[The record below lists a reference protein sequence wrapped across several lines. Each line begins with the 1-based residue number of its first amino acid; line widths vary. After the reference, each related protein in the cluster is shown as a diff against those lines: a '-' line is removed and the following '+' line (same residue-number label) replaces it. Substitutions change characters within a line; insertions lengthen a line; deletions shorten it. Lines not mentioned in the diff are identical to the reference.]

1 MLALVLRRV
10 VTALPVFIGVVFAVV
25 LIVRLTPGDPAIILL
40 GQAASPA
47 SVAALRSELG
57 LDQSIVMQ
65 FVEYFGKALVGD
77 LGRSYRSGES
87 VVEVIASALPYTAV
101 LTAAGLAIS
110 LLVGVPIGIISAF
123 KQNSIWDHVLTA
135 FALLGL
141 SMPVFWI
148 GTIMQWYFS
157 FELRWLPTTG
167 TGTWKHL
174 VMPALSV
181 GIYTAANF
189 VRMLRATV
197 IDILREDFVRTLYAK
212 GLGKSAVLFHVLR
225 NALVPIVTSI
235 GLQVGLLLGG
245 SILTETV
252 FAWPGIGLRMVQAI
266 NDRDIVL
273 IQGLVLTTALL
284 FVATNLW
291 STSPICSST
300 RGRAT
305 NERGRNE
312 ETLCVEFVAGDAPRI
327 RAPVAPFRGQSAGRR
342 GRGDS
347 AHHRARCAVRAPGR
361 SGRPDRAESG
371 AARGA
376 TWVGGAAGRGPA
388 RT

>member
-10 VTALPVFIGVVFAVV
+10 VTALPVFVGVIFAVV

-47 SVAALRSELG
+47 SVAALRTELG
-57 LDQSIVMQ
+57 LDQSIPMQ
-65 FVEYFGKALVGD
+65 FVNYFGRAMVGD

-87 VVEVIASALPYTAV
+87 VTEVIASALPYTMA

-110 LLVGVPIGIISAF
+110 LFIGVPIGIISAF
-123 KQNSIWDHVLTA
+123 KQNSAWDHVLTA

-167 TGTWKHL
+167 TGTWLHL

-181 GIYTAANF
+181 GIYTTANF

-197 IDILREDFVRTLYAK
+197 IDILKEDFVRTLYAK
-212 GLGKSAVLFHVLR
+212 GLGKSAVLSHVVR

-284 FVATNLW
+284 FVATNLLVDI
-291 STSPICSST
+291 TYLFLDPRT
-300 RGRAT
+300 R
-305 NERGRNE
+305 
-312 ETLCVEFVAGDAPRI
+312 
-327 RAPVAPFRGQSAGRR
+327 
-342 GRGDS
+342 
-347 AHHRARCAVRAPGR
+347 HK
-361 SGRPDRAESG
+361 
-371 AARGA
+371 
-376 TWVGGAAGRGPA
+376 
-388 RT
+388 

>member
-1 MLALVLRRV
+1 MFALVLRRM
-10 VTALPVFIGVVFAVV
+10 VTALPVFIGVVLAVV

-47 SVAALRSELG
+47 AVAALHTELG
-57 LDQSIVMQ
+57 LDRSIPMQ
-65 FVEYFGKALVGD
+65 FIDYFGRALSGD

-87 VVEVIASALPYTAV
+87 VTQVIASALPYTMA
-101 LTAAGLAIS
+101 LTAAGLVIS
-110 LLVGVPIGIISAF
+110 LFIGVPIGIISAF
-123 KQNSIWDHVLTA
+123 NQNSIWDHVLTG

-167 TGTWKHL
+167 TGTWRHL

-189 VRMLRATV
+189 VRMLRATM
-197 IDILREDFVRTLYAK
+197 IDILKEDFVRTLYAK

-284 FVATNLW
+284 FVTTNLLVDIAYLFLD
-291 STSPICSST
+291 PRT
-300 RGRAT
+300 RRK
-305 NERGRNE
+305 
-312 ETLCVEFVAGDAPRI
+312 
-327 RAPVAPFRGQSAGRR
+327 
-342 GRGDS
+342 
-347 AHHRARCAVRAPGR
+347 
-361 SGRPDRAESG
+361 
-371 AARGA
+371 
-376 TWVGGAAGRGPA
+376 
-388 RT
+388 

>member
-47 SVAALRSELG
+47 SVAALRTELG
-57 LDQSIVMQ
+57 LDQSILMQ
-65 FVEYFGKALVGD
+65 FVDYFGAALVGD

-87 VVEVIASALPYTAV
+87 VVEVIASALPYTAA
-101 LTAAGLAIS
+101 LTVAGLAIS
-110 LLVGVPIGIISAF
+110 LFIGVPIGIISAF
-123 KQNSIWDHVLTA
+123 KQNSIWDHVLTG

-167 TGTWKHL
+167 TGTWRHL

-212 GLGKSAVLFHVLR
+212 GLGKTAVLFHVLR

-284 FVATNLW
+284 FVATNLLVDIAYLFLD
-291 STSPICSST
+291 PRT
-300 RGRAT
+300 R
-305 NERGRNE
+305 
-312 ETLCVEFVAGDAPRI
+312 
-327 RAPVAPFRGQSAGRR
+327 
-342 GRGDS
+342 
-347 AHHRARCAVRAPGR
+347 HK
-361 SGRPDRAESG
+361 
-371 AARGA
+371 
-376 TWVGGAAGRGPA
+376 
-388 RT
+388 

>member
-10 VTALPVFIGVVFAVV
+10 VLALPVFIGVVFAVV

-47 SVAALRSELG
+47 SVVALRSELG
-57 LDQSIVMQ
+57 LDQSILMQ
-65 FVEYFGKALVGD
+65 FVDYFGRALVGD

-87 VVEVIASALPYTAV
+87 VVEVIASALPYTAA
-101 LTAAGLAIS
+101 LTVAGLAIS
-110 LLVGVPIGIISAF
+110 LFIGVPIGIISAF
-123 KQNSIWDHVLTA
+123 KQNSIWDHVLTG

-148 GTIMQWYFS
+148 GTLMQWYFS

-167 TGTWKHL
+167 TGSWRHL

-189 VRMLRATV
+189 VRMLRATM

-212 GLGKSAVLFHVLR
+212 GLGKAAVLFHVLR

-284 FVATNLW
+284 FVATNLLVDIAYLFLD
-291 STSPICSST
+291 PRT
-300 RGRAT
+300 R
-305 NERGRNE
+305 
-312 ETLCVEFVAGDAPRI
+312 
-327 RAPVAPFRGQSAGRR
+327 
-342 GRGDS
+342 
-347 AHHRARCAVRAPGR
+347 HK
-361 SGRPDRAESG
+361 
-371 AARGA
+371 
-376 TWVGGAAGRGPA
+376 
-388 RT
+388 

>member
-1 MLALVLRRV
+1 MRRV

-47 SVAALRSELG
+47 SVAALRGELG
-57 LDQSIVMQ
+57 LDHSILIQ
-65 FVEYFGKALVGD
+65 FVDYFGRALVGD

-87 VVEVIASALPYTAV
+87 VVDVIASALPYTAA

-110 LLVGVPIGIISAF
+110 LFIGVPIGIISAF
-123 KQNSIWDHVLTA
+123 KQNSIWDHVLTG

-148 GTIMQWYFS
+148 GTLMQWYFS

-167 TGTWKHL
+167 TGSWRHL

-189 VRMLRATV
+189 VRILRATM

-212 GLGKSAVLFHVLR
+212 GLGKAAVLFHVLR
-225 NALVPIVTSI
+225 NALVPIVTSV

-273 IQGLVLTTALL
+273 MQGLVLTTALL
-284 FVATNLW
+284 FVATNLLVDIAYLFLD
-291 STSPICSST
+291 PRT
-300 RGRAT
+300 RRK
-305 NERGRNE
+305 
-312 ETLCVEFVAGDAPRI
+312 
-327 RAPVAPFRGQSAGRR
+327 
-342 GRGDS
+342 
-347 AHHRARCAVRAPGR
+347 
-361 SGRPDRAESG
+361 
-371 AARGA
+371 
-376 TWVGGAAGRGPA
+376 
-388 RT
+388 

>member
-10 VTALPVFIGVVFAVV
+10 VTAMPVFIGVVFAVV

-47 SVAALRSELG
+47 SVTALRTELG
-57 LDQSIVMQ
+57 LDHSIPMQ
-65 FVEYFGKALVGD
+65 FVDYLRRALVGD
-77 LGRSYRSGES
+77 LGRSYRTGES
-87 VVEVIASALPYTAV
+87 VVEVIKNALPYTAA
-101 LTAAGLAIS
+101 LTLAGLAIS
-110 LLVGVPIGIISAF
+110 LFIGVPIGIISAF
-123 KQNSIWDHVLTA
+123 KQNSIWDHVLTG

-148 GTIMQWYFS
+148 GTLMQWYFS

-167 TGTWKHL
+167 TGSWRHL

-189 VRMLRATV
+189 VRMLRATM

-212 GLGKSAVLFHVLR
+212 GLGKAAVLFHVLR

-284 FVATNLW
+284 FVTTNLLVDIAYLFLD
-291 STSPICSST
+291 PRT
-300 RGRAT
+300 RRK
-305 NERGRNE
+305 
-312 ETLCVEFVAGDAPRI
+312 
-327 RAPVAPFRGQSAGRR
+327 
-342 GRGDS
+342 
-347 AHHRARCAVRAPGR
+347 
-361 SGRPDRAESG
+361 
-371 AARGA
+371 
-376 TWVGGAAGRGPA
+376 
-388 RT
+388 

>member
-1 MLALVLRRV
+1 MLALVLRRI
-10 VTALPVFIGVVFAVV
+10 VTALPVFIGVVFAVF

-40 GQAASPA
+40 GQAASPT
-47 SVAALRSELG
+47 SVAALRTELG
-57 LDQSIVMQ
+57 LDQSIPIQ
-65 FVEYFGKALVGD
+65 FVDYFGRALVGD
-77 LGRSYRSGES
+77 LGRSYRTGES
-87 VVEVIASALPYTAV
+87 VVDVIKNALPYTAA
-101 LTAAGLAIS
+101 LTLAGLAIS
-110 LLVGVPIGIISAF
+110 LFIGVPVGILSAF
-123 KQNSIWDHVLTA
+123 KQNSIWDHVLTG

-148 GTIMQWYFS
+148 GTLMQWYFS

-167 TGTWKHL
+167 TGGWRHL

-189 VRMLRATV
+189 VRMLRATM

-212 GLGKSAVLFHVLR
+212 GLGKAAVLFHVLR
-225 NALVPIVTSI
+225 NALIPIVTSI

-284 FVATNLW
+284 FVTTNLAVDIAYLFLD
-291 STSPICSST
+291 PRT
-300 RGRAT
+300 RRK
-305 NERGRNE
+305 
-312 ETLCVEFVAGDAPRI
+312 
-327 RAPVAPFRGQSAGRR
+327 
-342 GRGDS
+342 
-347 AHHRARCAVRAPGR
+347 
-361 SGRPDRAESG
+361 
-371 AARGA
+371 
-376 TWVGGAAGRGPA
+376 
-388 RT
+388 

>member
-47 SVAALRSELG
+47 SVAALRNELG
-57 LDQSIVMQ
+57 LDQSIPIQ
-65 FVEYFGKALVGD
+65 FVDYFGRALVGD

-87 VVEVIASALPYTAV
+87 VVEVIKSALPYTAA
-101 LTAAGLAIS
+101 LTFAGLAIS
-110 LLVGVPIGIISAF
+110 LLIGVPVGIISAF
-123 KQNSIWDHVLTA
+123 KQNSIWDHVLTG

-148 GTIMQWYFS
+148 GTLMQWYFS

-167 TGTWKHL
+167 TGSWRHL

-181 GIYTAANF
+181 GLYTAAHF
-189 VRMLRATV
+189 VRMLRATM

-212 GLGKSAVLFHVLR
+212 GLGKAAVLFHVLR
-225 NALVPIVTSI
+225 NALIPIVTSI

-284 FVATNLW
+284 FVTTTLLVDIAYLFLD
-291 STSPICSST
+291 PRP
-300 RGRAT
+300 RGK
-305 NERGRNE
+305 
-312 ETLCVEFVAGDAPRI
+312 
-327 RAPVAPFRGQSAGRR
+327 
-342 GRGDS
+342 
-347 AHHRARCAVRAPGR
+347 
-361 SGRPDRAESG
+361 
-371 AARGA
+371 
-376 TWVGGAAGRGPA
+376 
-388 RT
+388 

>member
-1 MLALVLRRV
+1 MLALVLRRL

-47 SVAALRSELG
+47 SVAVLRTELG
-57 LDQSIVMQ
+57 LDQSMLMQ
-65 FVEYFGKALVGD
+65 FVDYFGRALTGD

-87 VVEVIASALPYTAV
+87 VAEVIANALPYTAM
-101 LTAAGLAIS
+101 LTMAGLAIS
-110 LLVGVPIGIISAF
+110 LLIGVPIGIISAF
-123 KQNSIWDHVLTA
+123 KQNSMWDHVLTA

-284 FVATNLW
+284 FVATNLLVDIAYLFLD
-291 STSPICSST
+291 PRT
-300 RGRAT
+300 R
-305 NERGRNE
+305 
-312 ETLCVEFVAGDAPRI
+312 
-327 RAPVAPFRGQSAGRR
+327 
-342 GRGDS
+342 
-347 AHHRARCAVRAPGR
+347 HK
-361 SGRPDRAESG
+361 
-371 AARGA
+371 
-376 TWVGGAAGRGPA
+376 
-388 RT
+388 

>member
-1 MLALVLRRV
+1 MLALVLRRI

-25 LIVRLTPGDPAIILL
+25 LIVRMTPGDPAIILL

-47 SVAALRSELG
+47 SVAALRTE
-57 LDQSIVMQ
+57 Q
-65 FVEYFGKALVGD
+65 FVDYFGRALAGN

-87 VVEVIASALPYTAV
+87 VVEVIKSALPYTAA
-101 LTAAGLAIS
+101 LTVAGLAIS
-110 LLVGVPIGIISAF
+110 LLIGVPVGIISAF
-123 KQNSIWDHVLTA
+123 KQNSLWDHVLTG

-148 GTIMQWYFS
+148 GTLMQWYFS

-167 TGTWKHL
+167 TGSWRHL

-189 VRMLRATV
+189 VRMLRATM

-212 GLGKSAVLFHVLR
+212 GLGKAAVLFHVLR

-284 FVATNLW
+284 FVTTNLLVDIAYLFLD
-291 STSPICSST
+291 PRT
-300 RGRAT
+300 RRK
-305 NERGRNE
+305 
-312 ETLCVEFVAGDAPRI
+312 
-327 RAPVAPFRGQSAGRR
+327 
-342 GRGDS
+342 
-347 AHHRARCAVRAPGR
+347 
-361 SGRPDRAESG
+361 
-371 AARGA
+371 
-376 TWVGGAAGRGPA
+376 
-388 RT
+388 

>member
-10 VTALPVFIGVVFAVV
+10 VTAMPVFIGVVFAVV

-47 SVAALRSELG
+47 SVAALRTELG
-57 LDQSIVMQ
+57 LDHSIPMQ
-65 FVEYFGKALVGD
+65 FVDYLRRALVGD
-77 LGRSYRSGES
+77 LGRSYRTGES
-87 VVEVIASALPYTAV
+87 VVEVIKNALPYTAA
-101 LTAAGLAIS
+101 LTLAGLAIS
-110 LLVGVPIGIISAF
+110 LFIGVPIGIISAF
-123 KQNSIWDHVLTA
+123 KQNSIWDHVLTG

-148 GTIMQWYFS
+148 GTLMQWYFS

-167 TGTWKHL
+167 TGSWRHL

-189 VRMLRATV
+189 VRMLRATM

-212 GLGKSAVLFHVLR
+212 GLGKAAVLFHVLR

-284 FVATNLW
+284 FVTTNLLVDIAYLFLD
-291 STSPICSST
+291 PRT
-300 RGRAT
+300 RRK
-305 NERGRNE
+305 
-312 ETLCVEFVAGDAPRI
+312 
-327 RAPVAPFRGQSAGRR
+327 
-342 GRGDS
+342 
-347 AHHRARCAVRAPGR
+347 
-361 SGRPDRAESG
+361 
-371 AARGA
+371 
-376 TWVGGAAGRGPA
+376 
-388 RT
+388 

>member
-47 SVAALRSELG
+47 SVAALRGELG
-57 LDQSIVMQ
+57 LDHSIVVQ
-65 FVEYFGKALVGD
+65 FADYFGRALVGD

-87 VVEVIASALPYTAV
+87 VVEVIASALPYTAA
-101 LTAAGLAIS
+101 LTLAGLTIS
-110 LLVGVPIGIISAF
+110 LFIGVPIGIISAF
-123 KQNSIWDHVLTA
+123 KQNSLTDHVLTGV
-135 FALLGL
+135 ALLGL

-167 TGTWKHL
+167 TGTWRHL

-189 VRMLRATV
+189 VRILRATM

-212 GLGKSAVLFHVLR
+212 GLGKATVLFHVLR

-284 FVATNLW
+284 FVATNLLVDIAYLFLD
-291 STSPICSST
+291 PRT
-300 RGRAT
+300 RRK
-305 NERGRNE
+305 
-312 ETLCVEFVAGDAPRI
+312 
-327 RAPVAPFRGQSAGRR
+327 
-342 GRGDS
+342 
-347 AHHRARCAVRAPGR
+347 
-361 SGRPDRAESG
+361 
-371 AARGA
+371 
-376 TWVGGAAGRGPA
+376 
-388 RT
+388 